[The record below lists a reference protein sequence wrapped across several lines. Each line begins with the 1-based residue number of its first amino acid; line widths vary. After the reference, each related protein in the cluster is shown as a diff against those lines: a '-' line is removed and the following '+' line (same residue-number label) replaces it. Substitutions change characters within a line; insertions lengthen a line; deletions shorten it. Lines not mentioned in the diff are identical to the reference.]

1 MENKNRAGIYKKI
14 LQGDQAYK
22 AFAPYNLPPSP
33 PLEIDNTLQTLLSH
47 ADRALGGLAFAT
59 NQLPDADYFIF
70 SYLRKEAAL
79 SSQIEGTKAT
89 FIDAAKA
96 EAGASGDEV
105 THDYQEILNY
115 IEAINLG
122 LKRMKQDDFPFSL
135 RLIREIHASLLSG
148 VRGQYKSPGEFRT
161 SQNWIGG
168 ATILT
173 ASYIPPAVEDMNNA
187 LNAFEQFMHDK
198 NPMPPLIRIGLIHSQ
213 FENIHPFLD
222 GNGRIG
228 RLLITLLLCHYGIL
242 PKPALYLSEYF
253 KIFRQEYYDRLDA
266 VHEKGDYEG
275 WLKYFLEGVWV
286 VAEEATN
293 TAIKIGKLKE
303 RDLKKISTLSAKSSK
318 SAISLLEN
326 LFSSPIVSVNDV
338 VQFTELTF
346 ANANNLV
353 QKFVDKK
360 ILQVIED
367 KQRNRIFVYGEYVE
381 LFKERE
387 SYTRLGI

>member
-1 MENKNRAGIYKKI
+1 MEIKNRAGQYKKI
-14 LQGDQAYK
+14 LEGELAYK
-22 AFAPYNLPPSP
+22 AFVPNVLPPKP
-33 PLEIDNTLQTLLSH
+33 ELAIDNTMQTLLSH

-59 NQLPDADYFIF
+59 NQLPDANYFIF

-96 EAGASGDEV
+96 EAGASSDELP
-105 THDYQEILNY
+105 HDFQEILNY
-115 IEAINLG
+115 IEAINFG
-122 LKRMKQDDFPFSL
+122 LKRIKIDDFPFSL
-135 RLIREIHASLLSG
+135 RLIREIHKRLLSG
-148 VRGQYKSPGEFRT
+148 VRGQHKSPGEFRT

-173 ASYIPPAVEDMNNA
+173 ASYIPPSVEDMKNA
-187 LNAFEQFMHDK
+187 LGVFEDFIHDK
-198 NPMPPLIRIGLIHSQ
+198 SPMPPLIRIGLVHSQ

-228 RLLITLLLCHYGIL
+228 RLLITLLLCYYGIL

-275 WLKYFLEGVWV
+275 WVKFFLEGVWV

-293 TAIKIGKLKE
+293 TAIKIAKLKE
-303 RDLKKISTLSAKSSK
+303 KDLKKISTLSAKSSK
-318 SAISLLEN
+318 SAITLLEN
-326 LFSSPIVSVNDV
+326 LFSSPVVNVNDV
-338 VQFTELTF
+338 VSFTGLTF

-353 QKFVDKK
+353 QRFVDLK

-381 LFKERE
+381 LFKERDT
-387 SYTRLGI
+387 YKRHGI